1 MERQSSDHPAV
12 TTESALVLAG
22 GGVAGIAWETGFL
35 RGLSDESPGLLE
47 RLLGPETTLIGTSA
61 GSTVAA
67 QIATGIPVADLF
79 ERQVAEESAELAVTV
94 DLQLLGGIMA
104 EAISGAS
111 SPEESRRRL
120 GVVAREAETPAP
132 AVRRAV
138 IEARLP
144 RREWPE
150 RPLLIPAVDAV
161 TGEFVVFDR
170 SSGADLVDVVAA
182 SCAVPGVWP
191 PVAIGDHLFMDGG
204 TRTVAN
210 ADLAAGARR
219 VLVLVPSA
227 EVSPLG
233 RAVPDEQLEA
243 LAPARVRVVCADDAS
258 QEALGANP
266 LDPATR
272 VPSARAGREQGRRL
286 AAELEAFWS

>member
-1 MERQSSDHPAV
+1 METQSAERPTI
-12 TTESALVLAG
+12 TTENALVLAG

-35 RGLSDESPGLLE
+35 RGLSDEAPGLVE

-67 QIATGIPVADLF
+67 QLATGLDVAELF
-79 ERQVAEESAELAVTV
+79 DRQVAAESAELAATI

-104 EAISGAS
+104 EALTGAS
-111 SPEESRRRL
+111 SPDESRRRL
-120 GVVAREAETPAP
+120 GVVARETETPAP

-191 PVAIGDHLFMDGG
+191 PVALGDRLFMDGG

-210 ADLAAGARR
+210 ADLAAGAGR

-233 RAVPDEQLEA
+233 RAVPDHQLEA
-243 LAPARVRVVCADDAS
+243 LEPASVLVVCADEAS

-272 VPSARAGREQGRRL
+272 IPAARAGREQGRRL
-286 AAELEAFWS
+286 AAEIDAFWS